1 MRGCLGIF
9 VALILALLAAF
20 VVGMGMC
27 ITGFGSDAGLL
38 STALIILS
46 IPAALLT
53 FAIVVIKLTSSPPET
68 LPQEQAEPDENQ
80 ENETE

>member
-27 ITGFGSDAGLL
+27 ITGFSVDVGLL
-38 STALIILS
+38 SGVLIMLS

-53 FAIVVIKLTSSPPET
+53 FVIVLLKLANGSPATP
-68 LPQEQAEPDENQ
+68 PQEQAEPDENQ

>member
-27 ITGFGSDAGLL
+27 ITGFSVDVGLL
-38 STALIILS
+38 SGALIMLS

-53 FAIVVIKLTSSPPET
+53 FVIVLLKLASGSPVTP
-68 LPQEQAEPDENQ
+68 PQEQAESDENQ

>member
-27 ITGFGSDAGLL
+27 ITGLGADAGLL

>member
-27 ITGFGSDAGLL
+27 ITGLGAGSGTLF
-38 STALIILS
+38 ILS

-53 FAIVVIKLTSSPPET
+53 FVIVLLKLASGPPET
-68 LPQEQAEPDENQ
+68 PPQEQTEPDENQ